1 MSSPL
6 PSYSIIIETENLSL
20 AASHCLIDC
29 LASIRDR
36 IRELEKAPEKVYLIN
51 SGDVSFA
58 MARKIALEYDFIEV
72 LEAPAG
78 SNYYESKMFGLHST
92 ESDIVVFADSD
103 CRYEGGWLAGLVT
116 PFTDPD
122 VSVVAGETGFGG
134 QGAHVLAMKIIHSFD
149 GYSGA
154 DDIYPVNN
162 YYANNF
168 AIRRQLL
175 LDVPIPTWLPLYRHA
190 CSWHC
195 VELRRR
201 GEVIWG
207 QPRSRAV
214 HAPPE
219 GFSHFFW
226 RFLLFGRDRTVRA
239 RLGLVDDAPR
249 GGEPPPGGVAGVA
262 FRRLRRVLRD
272 DPRQALL
279 LPIAGCIVVAAA
291 ALIKAGQLLAMV
303 KPDLAIDRLGRIEGV
318 RYPTVEEFLHRSELA
333 IPGRD

>member
-1 MSSPL
+1 MHPPL

-20 AASHCLIDC
+20 ADSDC
-29 LASIRDR
+29 LVECLDSVRESIRDMQQ
-36 IRELEKAPEKVYLIN
+36 APRKVYLIN
-51 SGDVSFA
+51 SGDVSVA
-58 MARKIALEYDFIEV
+58 MAGRIALEYGFVEV
-72 LEAPAG
+72 LEAREG
-78 SNYYESKMFGLHST
+78 SNYYESKMFGAHRT
-92 ESDIVVFADSD
+92 ESDIVVYADSD
-103 CRYEGGWLAGLVT
+103 CRYERGWLAGLVT
-116 PFTDPD
+116 PFADPA
-122 VSVVAGETGFGG
+122 VNVVAGETGFGG
-134 QGAHVLAMKIIHSFD
+134 RGAYVLAMKIIHSFD

-154 DDIYPVNN
+154 DDLYPVRN

-175 LDVPIPTWLPLYRHA
+175 LDVPIPTGLPLYRHA

-239 RLGLVDDAPR
+239 RLGLVDDASQDFER
-249 GGEPPPGGVAGVA
+249 APGGVAGVA
-262 FRRLRRVLRD
+262 YRRLQRVLREE
-272 DPRQALL
+272 PRQALL
-279 LPIAGCIVVAAA
+279 LPISGCIVVAAA
-291 ALIKAGQLLAMV
+291 ALIKAGQLLARIN
-303 KPDLAIDRLGRIEGV
+303 PDLAIDRLGRIEGV
-318 RYPTVEEFLHRSELA
+318 RYPTVEEFLHRSDLA